1 MHNYAGLFVACGE
14 ESCIVVHMLRI
25 HRIMMLI
32 DRLLAL
38 PLLFPQHLQHLERLI
53 NMFLWGK
60 CRGEDV
66 AHDALLID
74 DVGYASRQQSKC
86 RGNAIKLPDL
96 APYIAQQ
103 DKGQAMLGCKTL
115 VRLLGVRAD
124 TYDLCSGIF
133 KDFVA
138 VSKGAC
144 LGDTARSVI
153 FGVKVEDDILLADK
167 T

>member
-1 MHNYAGLFVACGE
+1 
-14 ESCIVVHMLRI
+14 
-25 HRIMMLI
+25 
-32 DRLLAL
+32 
-38 PLLFPQHLQHLERLI
+38 
-53 NMFLWGK
+53 MFLWGK

-74 DVGYASRQQSKC
+74 DVGYASRQQSKR

-103 DKGQAMLGCKTL
+103 DKGQAVVGCKTL
-115 VRLLGVRAD
+115 VRLLGVRAN
-124 TYDLCSGIF
+124 TYDLCPGIF

-144 LGDTARSVI
+144 LGDTAVSVI
-153 FGVKVEDDILLADK
+153 LDNWIPVKMTFSLSQEESYPADVVAVNVRSFALY
-167 T
+167 